1 MYLRSGYQDG
11 ITGFTCIGDSG
22 CPLMIYESTKGQ
34 YMLAGMVSGGSC
46 MSDSLPGI
54 FIRIEDPE
62 ILQFIDENVQ
72 WPKTFPKAEDANR
85 WPFGHYNMR
94 PIE

>member
-1 MYLRSGYQDG
+1 
-11 ITGFTCIGDSG
+11 
-22 CPLMIYESTKGQ
+22 MIYESTKGQ